1 MGDELGKILKM
12 IESGVITSEDGQAL
26 IKVIDTAHRKVNEVN
41 QGMTGR
47 FLHINVDS
55 HDKEEE
61 VIEINIPLNLARS
74 VLKMGFIQKQIKA
87 QTRTGI
93 GNPENT
99 VWKPSSHIPAVIS
112 NLWSFP
118 VALTS
123 GISISVN

>member
-1 MGDELGKILKM
+1 MDDELGKILKM

-26 IKVIDTAHRKVNEVN
+26 IKVIDTAHRKVNQVN

-61 VIEINIPLNLARS
+61 EVIEINIPLNFARS

-93 GNPENT
+93 ELDLDEM
-99 VWKPSSHIPAVIS
+99 IDLL
-112 NLWSFP
+112 NLD
-118 VALTS
+118 
-123 GISISVN
+123 SIGDLITIDRNSANVRIWID

>member
-26 IKVIDTAHRKVNEVN
+26 IKVIDTVHRKVNEVN

-87 QTRTGI
+87 QTGTGI
-93 GNPENT
+93 ELDLDEM
-99 VWKPSSHIPAVIS
+99 IDLL
-112 NLWSFP
+112 NLDYIGDLMTIDRNSANVRIW
-118 VALTS
+118 
-123 GISISVN
+123 ID

>member
-1 MGDELGKILKM
+1 MDDELGKILKM
-12 IESGVITSEDGQAL
+12 IESGVITSEDGQSL
-26 IKVIDTAHRKVNEVN
+26 IKVIDTAYRKVNEVN

-87 QTRTGI
+87 QTGTGI
-93 GNPENT
+93 ELDLDEMIDLLNLDYIGDLMT
-99 VWKPSSHIPAVIS
+99 IDS
-112 NLWSFP
+112 NSANVRIW
-118 VALTS
+118 
-123 GISISVN
+123 ID

>member
-1 MGDELGKILKM
+1 MDDELGKILKM

-61 VIEINIPLNLARS
+61 VIEINIPLNFARS

-93 GNPENT
+93 ELDLDEM
-99 VWKPSSHIPAVIS
+99 IDLL
-112 NLWSFP
+112 NLD
-118 VALTS
+118 
-123 GISISVN
+123 SIGDLITIDRNSANVRIWID

>member
-55 HDKEEE
+55 HDKEE

-74 VLKMGFIQKQIKA
+74 VLKMGFIQKQIKE

-93 GNPENT
+93 EPDLDEM
-99 VWKPSSHIPAVIS
+99 IDLL
-112 NLWSFP
+112 NLD
-118 VALTS
+118 
-123 GISISVN
+123 SIGDLITIDRNSVNVRIWID

>member
-26 IKVIDTAHRKVNEVN
+26 IKVIDTAHRKFNEVN

-93 GNPENT
+93 ELDLDEM
-99 VWKPSSHIPAVIS
+99 IDLL
-112 NLWSFP
+112 NLD
-118 VALTS
+118 
-123 GISISVN
+123 SIGDLITIDRNSANVRIWID

>member
-26 IKVIDTAHRKVNEVN
+26 IKVIDTVHRKVNEVN

-74 VLKMGFIQKQIKA
+74 VLKMGFIQKQIKV

-93 GNPENT
+93 EPDLDEM
-99 VWKPSSHIPAVIS
+99 IDLL
-112 NLWSFP
+112 NLD
-118 VALTS
+118 
-123 GISISVN
+123 SIGDLITIDRNSANVRIWID

>member
-61 VIEINIPLNLARS
+61 EEVIEINIPLNLARS

-93 GNPENT
+93 EPDLDEM
-99 VWKPSSHIPAVIS
+99 IDLL
-112 NLWSFP
+112 NLD
-118 VALTS
+118 
-123 GISISVN
+123 SIGDLITIDRNSANVRIWID

>member
-1 MGDELGKILKM
+1 MDDELGKILKM

-55 HDKEEE
+55 HDKEE

-93 GNPENT
+93 ELDLDEM
-99 VWKPSSHIPAVIS
+99 IDLL
-112 NLWSFP
+112 NLD
-118 VALTS
+118 
-123 GISISVN
+123 SIGDLITIDRNSANVRIWID

>member
-55 HDKEEE
+55 HDKEE

-93 GNPENT
+93 EPDLDEM
-99 VWKPSSHIPAVIS
+99 IDLL
-112 NLWSFP
+112 NLD
-118 VALTS
+118 
-123 GISISVN
+123 SIGDLITIDRNSVNVRIWID

>member
-1 MGDELGKILKM
+1 MDDELGKILKM

-93 GNPENT
+93 ELDLDEM
-99 VWKPSSHIPAVIS
+99 IDLL
-112 NLWSFP
+112 NLD
-118 VALTS
+118 
-123 GISISVN
+123 SIGDLITIDRNSANVRIWID

>member
-61 VIEINIPLNLARS
+61 EEVIEINIPLNLARS

-93 GNPENT
+93 ELDLDEM
-99 VWKPSSHIPAVIS
+99 IDLL
-112 NLWSFP
+112 NLD
-118 VALTS
+118 
-123 GISISVN
+123 SIGDLITIDRNSANVRIWID

>member
-26 IKVIDTAHRKVNEVN
+26 IKVIDTAHRKIDEVN
-41 QGMTGR
+41 QEITGR
-47 FLHINVDS
+47 FLHIDVNS
-55 HDKEEE
+55 YEKEEG

-93 GNPENT
+93 EPDLDEMIDLLNLDSIGDLIT
-99 VWKPSSHIPAVIS
+99 IDS
-112 NLWSFP
+112 NSANVRIW
-118 VALTS
+118 
-123 GISISVN
+123 ID

>member
-26 IKVIDTAHRKVNEVN
+26 IKVIDTVHRKVNEVN
-41 QGMTGR
+41 QGMMGR

-93 GNPENT
+93 EPDLDEM
-99 VWKPSSHIPAVIS
+99 IDLL
-112 NLWSFP
+112 NLD
-118 VALTS
+118 
-123 GISISVN
+123 SIGDLITIDRNSVNVRIWID